1 MKKYK
6 VIVIAVGGKNK
17 IYPSG
22 TIVTQDNFETSIEQ
36 LEKEGYLVAVD
47 EPENDVD
54 NVVNETENDEVDEP
68 ENDVIETRIP
78 KFLKVDGTPV
88 FDIED
93 CNMEDLRTELTRRE
107 VEFKSNA
114 NKATLFGLI

>member
-17 IYPSG
+17 LYESG

-36 LEKEGYLVAVD
+36 LEKEGYLMAVD
-47 EPENDVD
+47 EPENDAD
-54 NVVNETENDEVDEP
+54 NVADEP

-78 KFLKVDGTPV
+78 KFLKADGTPV

-107 VEFKSNA
+107 IEFKSNA

>member
-36 LEKEGYLVAVD
+36 LEKEGYLVAID

-54 NVVNETENDEVDEP
+54 NVVDET

-78 KFLKVDGTPV
+78 KFLKTDGTPV
-88 FDIED
+88 FDIDD
-93 CNMEDLRTELTRRE
+93 CNMADLRTELTRRE
-107 VEFKSNA
+107 IEFKSNA
-114 NKATLFGLI
+114 NKVTLFGLI

>member
-17 IYPSG
+17 LYESG

-36 LEKEGYLVAVD
+36 LEKEGYLMAVD
-47 EPENDVD
+47 VPENDVD
-54 NVVNETENDEVDEP
+54 ETENDEVDEH

-78 KFLKVDGTPV
+78 KFLKADGTPV
-88 FDIED
+88 FDIDD
-93 CNMEDLRTELTRRE
+93 CNMDDLRTELKRRE
-107 VEFKSNA
+107 IEFKSNA

>member
-36 LEKEGYLVAVD
+36 LEKEVYLMAVDETKNDVDNVVD
-47 EPENDVD
+47 EPEND
-54 NVVNETENDEVDEP
+54 EV
-68 ENDVIETRIP
+68 ETRIP

-88 FDIED
+88 FDIDD
-93 CNMEDLRTELTRRE
+93 CNMTDLRTELTRRE
-107 VEFKSNA
+107 IEFKSNA

>member
-1 MKKYK
+1 MKEYK

-17 IYPSG
+17 LYESG
-22 TIVTQDNFETSIEQ
+22 TRVTQDNFETSIEQ

-54 NVVNETENDEVDEP
+54 NVADEP
-68 ENDVIETRIP
+68 ENDVAETRIP
-78 KFLKVDGTPV
+78 KFLKADGTPV
-88 FDIED
+88 FDIDD
-93 CNMEDLRTELTRRE
+93 CNMDDLRTELKRRE

>member
-17 IYPSG
+17 MYESG
-22 TIVTQDNFETSIEQ
+22 TILTQDNFETSIEQ

-47 EPENDVD
+47 EPENDV
-54 NVVNETENDEVDEP
+54 
-68 ENDVIETRIP
+68 IETRIP
-78 KFLKVDGTPV
+78 KFLKADGAPV
-88 FDIED
+88 FDIDD
-93 CNMEDLRTELTRRE
+93 CNMEDLRTELKRRE
-107 VEFKSNA
+107 IEFKSNA